1 MPLMPAPTSPAKVA
15 CPAPASGDVLDV
27 IFPIG
32 KVRGKELDFFFF
44 FVAHRGEVR
53 IEDCP
58 ESERGHHPAWL
69 AKRNDDDDDD
79 DDYKVKDEDWGSR
92 SPGRLRRTR
101 VPPPKGR
108 RGTRCFRRK

>member
-1 MPLMPAPTSPAKVA
+1 MPLMPLRRRPPSSPVKLLENRETSDISAEI
-15 CPAPASGDVLDV
+15 L
-27 IFPIG
+27 
-32 KVRGKELDFFFF
+32 FFFF

-79 DDYKVKDEDWGSR
+79 DDDDEVKDEDWGSR

-108 RGTRCFRRK
+108 RRSRCFRRK